1 MINRSMQPRQM
12 YGLGSLVKKAVKGV
26 KSVIKSPIGKAAI
39 LGAVGF
45 GIPGTSFG
53 GVFGKGALSGLIGK
67 AGMTMPGQQFGGG
80 SGLLGLF
87 SKAKNTFSGLST
99 AGKLFAG
106 GTGFSAIMSMF
117 PQNEG
122 EDDDTYADR
131 IRKLE
136 PLFNRYYKNVNP
148 NASASEIK
156 KFIQD
161 NTQEYMAKGGRVGYR
176 FGGDTMEKE
185 GIKSLEAGAPDV
197 KYSGDMRL
205 ASETG
210 PEEFEMDIMSELMQ
224 AFDEAKRSGF
234 QGDFKSFLD
243 MYMGS
248 QARAPEGIMQEAPI
262 QMAANGG
269 RIGFG
274 EGTPKDTDE
283 YITIMTDDGPI
294 RVKKSDYESMPG
306 MFMDTTTSAYGDAG
320 RGRPVPEFAN
330 GRRIRFGEGMDEG
343 RQLLLNK
350 KYLELL
356 KEYSEAG
363 ISDADSRALKE
374 ANEFVRKIKLAKGG
388 MPMEEDEE
396 DSYRA
401 GVMSAMMGRKK
412 VMGGGMMEMPTGIM
426 RMNQGGIMERD
437 YRDEGGFVPVGIKE
451 KADDVPAMLSKNEFV
466 MTADAVRGAGNGSI
480 EKGAQKM
487 YDTMKSLEKKVG

>member
-45 GIPGTSFG
+45 GIPGTSVGGLFGRAGFG
-53 GVFGKGALSGLIGK
+53 GAAK
-67 AGMTMPGQQFGGG
+67 
-80 SGLLGLF
+80 GLLGSQGIGQFLMGTPGVPD
-87 SKAKNTFSGLST
+87 AI
-99 AGKLFAG
+99 GK
-106 GTGFSAIMSMF
+106 TGFLDKIGLNTVKKAFLGGGALLTLSSMF
-117 PQNEG
+117 PQEVG
-122 EDDDTYADR
+122 ESSVDYKER
-131 IRKLE
+131 LSKLE
-136 PLFNRYYKNVNP
+136 PLMNRYYRNVNK
-148 NASASEIK
+148 NASADEVK

-176 FGGDTMEKE
+176 FGGDTMKKE

-205 ASETG
+205 ASESG

-248 QARAPEGIMQEAPI
+248 QARASEGIMQEAPM

-274 EGTPKDTDE
+274 EGTPKDTEE

-320 RGRPVPEFAN
+320 RGRPVPE
-330 GRRIRFGEGMDEG
+330 
-343 RQLLLNK
+343 
-350 KYLELL
+350 
-356 KEYSEAG
+356 
-363 ISDADSRALKE
+363 
-374 ANEFVRKIKLAKGG
+374 LAKGG

-412 VMGGGMMEMPTGIM
+412 VMGGGMIEMPTGIM

-466 MTADAVRGAGNGSI
+466 MTADAVRGAGGGSVQ
-480 EKGAQKM
+480 KGAQKM
-487 YDTMKSLEKKVG
+487 YDTMKSLERKVS